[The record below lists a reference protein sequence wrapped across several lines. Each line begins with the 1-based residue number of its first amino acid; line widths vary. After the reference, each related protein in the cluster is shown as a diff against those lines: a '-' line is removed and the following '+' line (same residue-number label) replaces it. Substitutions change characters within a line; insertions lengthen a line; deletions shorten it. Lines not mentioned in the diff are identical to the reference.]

1 MPTSAQLSGPEIT
14 RMAAQIGPAMVVA
27 SPEITLPDHPAPVLS
42 EAQLTA
48 MADLPLA
55 DFVQGDPDRLAYIIF
70 TSGSSGRPRAV
81 MHAHRASRPDA

>member
-27 SPEITLPDHPAPVLS
+27 GPEIALPDHPAPVLS

-48 MADLPLA
+48 MADLPPA